1 MGPTV
6 SSTNKTD
13 RYDITEILL
22 NIKQTNKHIYDYGT
36 FAFENRQFN
45 NEVFKIV
52 SYDKAYTQ
60 FAGHY
65 PIQSVFRNRV
75 SIESLQT

>member
-1 MGPTV
+1 MVVRPVQSVPISTTV
-6 SSTNKTD
+6 
-13 RYDITEILL
+13 
-22 NIKQTNKHIYDYGT
+22 
-36 FAFENRQFN
+36 NRQFN

>member
-1 MGPTV
+1 M
-6 SSTNKTD
+6 
-13 RYDITEILL
+13 
-22 NIKQTNKHIYDYGT
+22 YDYGT

-65 PIQSVFRNRV
+65 TIQSVFINRV

>member
-22 NIKQTNKHIYDYGT
+22 NIKQTNIST
-36 FAFENRQFN
+36 TTAPSPL
-45 NEVFKIV
+45 KI
-52 SYDKAYTQ
+52 
-60 FAGHY
+60 G
-65 PIQSVFRNRV
+65 
-75 SIESLQT
+75 SLTMKCLK